1 MLPLSGRIVLG
12 FGQRGA
18 VSLAF
23 DLEDDRSF
31 DQAVE
36 ERHRQRAIYQIL
48 CHSRIIKVDLDG
60 KILGV
65 LGSFGKIPG
74 KIDTPHYIA
83 VDSTGAIYAADF
95 RNWRV
100 DKFVKK

>member
-1 MLPLSGRIVLG
+1 MVRA
-12 FGQRGA
+12 GQTA
-18 VSLAF
+18 LVM
-23 DLEDDRSF
+23 
-31 DQAVE
+31 
-36 ERHRQRAIYQIL
+36 
-48 CHSRIIKVDLDG
+48 
-60 KILGV
+60 

-74 KIDTPHYIA
+74 KIDIPHQIA

>member
-1 MLPLSGRIVLG
+1 
-12 FGQRGA
+12 
-18 VSLAF
+18 
-23 DLEDDRSF
+23 
-31 DQAVE
+31 
-36 ERHRQRAIYQIL
+36 
-48 CHSRIIKVDLDG
+48 LDG

-74 KIDTPHYIA
+74 KIDIPHYIA
-83 VDSTGAIYAADF
+83 VDRTGAIYSADF

>member
-1 MLPLSGRIVLG
+1 
-12 FGQRGA
+12 
-18 VSLAF
+18 
-23 DLEDDRSF
+23 
-31 DQAVE
+31 
-36 ERHRQRAIYQIL
+36 
-48 CHSRIIKVDLDG
+48 VDLDG